1 MIKSIRLL
9 NWRSHADTKLE
20 FSEGANLLVGQM
32 GAGKSSVMDAI
43 SFALFGTFPALE
55 RRKLRLQDIFRLNE
69 DKASVILEF
78 GCNGSDY
85 TVERTLA
92 KGKSRVESEA
102 RLFRG
107 AAMLESGPEPVKTY
121 ISSLLAVDY
130 DLFTR
135 AIYSEQNN
143 IDHFLSLD
151 PRRRREELDALLG
164 LDRFEAARQNAV
176 SVINRIREERRMLDK
191 MFSLE
196 TLEKT
201 KKEHAGQ
208 KEQLESLRARLAS
221 ASVQGEKAKQE
232 VQAQEKQL
240 SGLTLKKDSHERLSK
255 EKVRLEATSSQLKM
269 ELEGKAFDAETH
281 SRAKASLSGKKQD
294 LESGKSGLRAIDT
307 ELTELSKRAGFAK
320 AKLEQA
326 LRAGKELEA
335 RRNELLSL
343 LEGGS
348 VAETESAL
356 KAAENDSLALASEQK
371 SLLASMKETEELVRG
386 LKPGASECPVCGGPL
401 GEHGIEHVINEKKA
415 RAAGMQKRSTA
426 LELPLAEKR
435 KLASNLSLRLK
446 KAASLQDVVS
456 RLEKEASGSAA
467 AESGLRELGARLA
480 SAQEA
485 KTALDSKLAV
495 LAQEVQSIMLECS
508 RMEEMIARKSR
519 LTEAE
524 KGLAKTTEQ
533 LASLGFNPTEHEACR
548 KSAEEARL
556 GFERSLNERKSLE
569 IQVSMHATAGE
580 RLGKELAQ
588 LEQAKKDSGRC
599 AALEEQLTIYR
610 DALLDTQASL
620 RSELAAAINSAMAEV
635 WPIFY
640 PYRNYPSIRLTAT
653 DKDYLIEIEDRSVW
667 KPLESVASGGERAC
681 AALTIRVALA
691 AVLTPNLSWLVLDE
705 PTHNL
710 DAEAVRLLSDTL
722 QTRVPDVV
730 KQTFV
735 ITHEEGLMGADFA
748 SAYRLRRDEAG
759 AGPTKSEKI

>member
-20 FSEGANLLVGQM
+20 FSEGANLLIGHM

-55 RRKLRLQDIFRLNE
+55 RRKLKLQDVFRLNE

-78 GCNGSDY
+78 ACNGSDY
-85 TVERTLA
+85 TVERTLT

-107 AAMLESGPEPVKTY
+107 SSMLESGPEPVKSY
-121 ISSLLAVDY
+121 ISGLLAVDY

-143 IDHFLSLD
+143 IDYFLSLD
-151 PRRRREELDALLG
+151 PRRRKEELDALLG
-164 LDRFEAARQNAV
+164 LDRFETARQNAV
-176 SVINRIREERRMLDK
+176 SVINRMRSEKKMLDGT
-191 MFSLE
+191 FSQE
-196 TLEKT
+196 ALEKT
-201 KKEHAGQ
+201 RKDHAEQ
-208 KEQLESLRARLAS
+208 KELLVSLGAALAS
-221 ASVQGEKAKQE
+221 ASLQEETAKKSLQEAEKA
-232 VQAQEKQL
+232 L
-240 SGLTLKKDSHERLSK
+240 SALALKKEGHERLSK
-255 EKVRLEATSSQLKM
+255 EKMRLEVLSGQLRA
-269 ELEGKAFDAETH
+269 ELEGKPFDSGAH
-281 SRAKASLSGKKQD
+281 ARAKASLSEKRQA
-294 LESGKSGLRAIDT
+294 LESGKSGLKAIDT
-307 ELTELSKRAGFAK
+307 GLSDLSRRAGFAK
-320 AKLEQA
+320 ARLEQA
-326 LRAGKELEA
+326 LRASKELEA
-335 RRNELLSL
+335 RGNELSSL
-343 LEGGS
+343 LEG
-348 VAETESAL
+348 
-356 KAAENDSLALASEQK
+356 KNAAEMESTLRSAENECLVLASEQK
-371 SLLASMKETEELVRG
+371 SLLSSIKDTEELVRG

-401 GEHGIEHVINEKKA
+401 GESGIEHVIKEKKA
-415 RAAGMQKRSTA
+415 RAADMHERAKA
-426 LELPLAEKR
+426 LDKPLADKR
-435 KLASNLSLRLK
+435 KLASDLSLRLK
-446 KAASLQDVVS
+446 RLSSLQDALS

-467 AESGLRELGARLA
+467 AESELKELGAKL
-480 SAQEA
+480 SFEQEA
-485 KTALDSKLAV
+485 KTALEGGLAV
-495 LAQEVQSIMLECS
+495 LAQEVQYLLLECS
-508 RMEEMIARKSR
+508 RMEELMAKKTR

-524 KGLAKTTEQ
+524 KALAIATEQ
-533 LASLGFNPTEHEACR
+533 LSALGFDPLEHEARR

-556 GFERSLNERKSLE
+556 ALDRALNGRKSLE
-569 IQVSMHATAGE
+569 LQFSMNKAAGE
-580 RLGKELAQ
+580 KLEKELAR
-588 LEQAKKDSGRC
+588 LEQARKGSERC
-599 AALEEQLTIYR
+599 ARLEEQLTIYR

-640 PYRNYPSIRLTAT
+640 PYRNYPSIRLSAT
-653 DKDYLIEIEDRSVW
+653 EKDYLIEIEDRSLW

-735 ITHEEGLMGADFA
+735 ITHEEGLIGADFS
-748 SAYRLRRDEAG
+748 SAYRLKRDET
-759 AGPTKSEKI
+759 GPTKAEKI